1 MEPEQQER
9 RHLVL
14 GIAAL
19 YYANIW
25 VTKEGNKGRIN
36 WGVWSLLQA
45 DINPLVALMKFTDLW
60 KGAQAPQL

>member
-1 MEPEQQER
+1 MEPVQQEQ
-9 RHLVL
+9 RHPAL

-45 DINPLVALMKFTDLW
+45 QVKPLVALMKFADLR
-60 KGAQAPQL
+60 KGGQAPQL